1 MRNFF
6 SIAALLALLTPVQD
20 RTGASPKEQA
30 VAFLGAGKADLA
42 RASARACAEA
52 GDAGCLLIE
61 GRAAFGSGDFAGAAT
76 ALAAARPALSDLDA
90 HVAKL
95 LGEALL
101 LDGRAAEAVVALRD
115 AESKDPSGP
124 AGLRAAALLA
134 DALLAAEDPRA
145 AIAQAGRASDREGQ
159 PGEIR
164 AGLALVEAEALS
176 ALADRAERSA
186 AGPPAQKAAQAWRAF
201 WLEHPDHPA
210 ADRLARA
217 EEARLAAIAGKPL
230 PDPSGRDLLTRSQRL
245 LSAGQPGAAVAQAQ
259 AAVKA
264 LKPPEAA
271 EAQLT
276 LARSL
281 AADGRR
287 TEAGP
292 ALAAAYKSPVPRI
305 AAASGLLYA
314 RDRARRGLDA
324 DAIKI
329 LDDVARRFPKEPEA
343 DEAAYVAAHLL
354 LDGGQEGPART
365 RLARLAARRQGAH
378 ASDARWTL
386 AWLSFRRGMRDA
398 PERFAEFAASADSD
412 ELRAQGL
419 YWQSRASKG
428 DPDPLLRRVIELDPL
443 GWYGLLAR
451 QRLRMAG
458 SDAAPFPRPAEE
470 RALPATGGGRRP
482 EHPDD
487 SETVAELPK
496 RLRVAEQLFGLGLY
510 AEAGAEAD
518 RFVREKHGH
527 SAEVALALSVYQK
540 AQRYDRAASL
550 AESLLGWHPRPNS
563 PRDLLAAAYPIAYPA
578 QVGSSAARAG
588 LDPYFL
594 LAIMRRESLFRPDI
608 RSAAGAVGLLQLL
621 PATAR
626 RASIVLGRAVPAESD
641 MANPAVAIDLGA
653 WYLSELVGRFG
664 DPAIAAAAYNAGPR
678 IAAPWVVKG
687 KDQPLD
693 EWVESIPYRE
703 TRKYVKAVS
712 SAWSAYRI
720 LAGGKAPSLIERIP
734 APRPGAAF

>member
-30 VAFLGAGKADLA
+30 VAYLGAGKADLA

-52 GDAGCLLIE
+52 GDASCLVIE

-76 ALAAARPALSDLDA
+76 ALAAARPAVSDLDA

-101 LDGRAAEAVVALRD
+101 LDGRAPEAVVALRN
-115 AESKDPSGP
+115 AEAKDPSGP

-210 ADRLARA
+210 ADRVARA

-264 LKPPEAA
+264 LNPPEAA

-354 LDGGQEGPART
+354 LDAGQEGPART

-458 SDAAPFPRPAEE
+458 SDAAPFPRP
-470 RALPATGGGRRP
+470 
-482 EHPDD
+482 DD
-487 SETVAELPK
+487 SEKAAELPK

-510 AEAGAEAD
+510 AEAGA
-518 RFVREKHGH
+518 
-527 SAEVALALSVYQK
+527 
-540 AQRYDRAASL
+540 
-550 AESLLGWHPRPNS
+550 
-563 PRDLLAAAYPIAYPA
+563 
-578 QVGSSAARAG
+578 
-588 LDPYFL
+588 
-594 LAIMRRESLFRPDI
+594 
-608 RSAAGAVGLLQLL
+608 
-621 PATAR
+621 
-626 RASIVLGRAVPAESD
+626 
-641 MANPAVAIDLGA
+641 
-653 WYLSELVGRFG
+653 
-664 DPAIAAAAYNAGPR
+664 
-678 IAAPWVVKG
+678 
-687 KDQPLD
+687 
-693 EWVESIPYRE
+693 
-703 TRKYVKAVS
+703 
-712 SAWSAYRI
+712 
-720 LAGGKAPSLIERIP
+720 
-734 APRPGAAF
+734 

>member
-1 MRNFF
+1 MRNLFP
-6 SIAALLALLTPVQD
+6 IAALLALLTPVQD
-20 RTGASPKEQA
+20 QTGASPKEQA
-30 VAFLGAGKADLA
+30 VAFLGAGKTDLA

-52 GDAGCLLIE
+52 GDAGCRLIE

-76 ALAAARPALSDLDA
+76 ALTAARPALSDLDA

-101 LDGRAAEAVVALRD
+101 LDGRAAEAVVVLRD
-115 AESKDPSGP
+115 AEAKDPSGP

-134 DALLAAEDPRA
+134 DALLAAEDPQAAISQADRA
-145 AIAQAGRASDREGQ
+145 ADREGQ

-164 AGLALVEAEALS
+164 AGLALVEAEALG
-176 ALADRAERSA
+176 ALADRAEHSA
-186 AGPPAQKAAQAWRAF
+186 AAPLAQKAAQAWRAF
-201 WLEHPDHPA
+201 WVEHPDHPA

-217 EEARLAAIAGKPL
+217 EETRLAAIAGKPL
-230 PDPSGRDLLTRSQRL
+230 PDPSGRDLLARSQRL
-245 LSAGQPGAAVAQAQ
+245 LAAGQPSAAVAQAQ
-259 AAVKA
+259 AALKA
-264 LKPPEAA
+264 LKPPDAA

-324 DAIKI
+324 EAIKI
-329 LDDVARRFPKEPEA
+329 LDEVARRFPKEPEA

-354 LDGGQEGPART
+354 LDAGQEGPGRA

-386 AWLSFRRGMRDA
+386 AWLSYRRSARDTV
-398 PERFAEFAASADSD
+398 ERFAEFAASADSD
-412 ELRAQGL
+412 DLRAQGL

-428 DPDPLLRRVIELDPL
+428 DPEPLLRRVIELDPL

-451 QRLRMAG
+451 QRLSLAG
-458 SDAAPFPRPAEE
+458 SDAAPFPRPDVEQEE
-470 RALPATGGGRRP
+470 AQMPA
-482 EHPDD
+482 
-487 SETVAELPK
+487 

-527 SAEVALALSVYQK
+527 PAEVALALSVYQK

-563 PRDLLAAAYPIAYPA
+563 PRALLAAAYPIAYPA

-594 LAIMRRESLFRPDI
+594 LAIMRRESLFRPDT

-641 MANPAVAIDLGA
+641 MANPSIAIDLGA